1 MAFKYPLPTKQFIH
15 GEYVDSKGTE
25 RLTLRSSRDDT
36 VVSDEIQ
43 LANAADVEAAVESA
57 EKGYKAW
64 NALAPEKRR
73 AILLK
78 YADLIE
84 QNGEKLCYL
93 ESVLVGKGL
102 GFSMA
107 FEVTSA
113 VEQFRYF
120 AGYVDKF
127 EGDLHPSHDGFIRA
141 VHNEPLGV
149 CASII
154 PFNSPIITFAM
165 KAAPALTMGN
175 ALITKASELNPFS
188 TLAFGELA
196 NEAGFPPGTINILV
210 GAAEAGA
217 ALASHMQIRKIS
229 FTGSAF
235 TGRKIQV
242 AAAQSNLKRVT
253 LELGGKSPVLVFD
266 DADIDNA
273 VANSMS
279 FVSLNGQGCVLGT
292 RIYVQR
298 GVADE
303 FVQKLK
309 GGVEYFAQS
318 LGADPFNMTT
328 MSSPL
333 FHHRQKETV
342 MAFLEKGKHEAELIT
357 GGDSWGTKG
366 CFVQPTIFFRPKPG
380 ADIVTKEIFGPVVVV
395 DIFDNEEEVIQKAND
410 TEYGLGAYLYTSNL
424 DRAWR
429 VSLALEAGSVSVNSA
444 QPVHPTIP
452 FGGWKGS
459 GVGRENAKYVLR
471 DYSQPKS
478 IVFKFNPKA

>member
-15 GEYVDSKGTE
+15 GEYVDSRGTE
-25 RLTLRSSRDDT
+25 RLVLRSSRDDT

-43 LANAADVEAAVESA
+43 LANAADVDAAVESA
-57 EKGYKAW
+57 LKGFKAW
-64 NALAPEKRR
+64 NALAPERR
-73 AILLK
+73 RGILLK
-78 YADLIE
+78 FADLIE
-84 QNGEKLCYL
+84 QNGEKLSYL
-93 ESVLVGKGL
+93 ETVLVGKAV
-102 GFSMA
+102 GFSIA
-107 FEVTSA
+107 FEVSSA
-113 VEQFRYF
+113 VETFRYF

-127 EGDLHPSHDGFIRA
+127 EGDLHPPHGGFMR
-141 VHNEPLGV
+141 VVNHEPLGV
-149 CASII
+149 CASVI

-175 ALITKASELNPFS
+175 VLITKASELNPFS

-196 NEAGFPPGTINILV
+196 NEAGFPPGVINILI

-217 ALASHMQIRKIS
+217 ALASHMKIRKIS
-229 FTGSAF
+229 FTGSAL
-235 TGRKIQV
+235 TGKKIQV

-253 LELGGKSPVLVFD
+253 LELGGKSPVVVFD
-266 DADIDNA
+266 DADVDNA

-298 GVADE
+298 GIADE

-309 GGVEYFAQS
+309 GGVEGFAQT
-318 LGADPFNMTT
+318 LGADPFEPTT

-342 MAFLEKGKHEAELIT
+342 MAFLEQGKKDAELIT

-366 CFVQPTIFFRPKPG
+366 CFVQPTIFYKPKPG

-395 DIFDNEEEVIQKAND
+395 DTFDDEEEVVQKAND
-410 TEYGLGAYLYTSNL
+410 TEYGLGAYVYTSNM
-424 DRAWR
+424 DRAFR

-444 QPVHPTIP
+444 MPVHPTIP

-459 GVGRENAKYVLR
+459 GIGRENAKYVLR

-478 IVFKFNPKA
+478 IIFKYVA